1 MLNSLLPNF
10 AFWLFKFPFG
20 TFSRFGFKFP
30 FFLRNP
36 LGGLFSRFKFPFA
49 QNSRFGLKREKVPKG
64 NLTRASIKS
73 LRQRCQ
79 NYLVSNLNSLLGKFR
94 VLTRAS
100 IKSLRQR
107 INPKEHW
114 TDPKAKKALSKGTRQ
129 LTINPKEHWTG
140 KEAKKALRERTRQ
153 LAIKPSCAALNL
165 KSNFAHRRDIFVY
178 SPSPPR

>member
-64 NLTRASIKS
+64 N
-73 LRQRCQ
+73 
-79 NYLVSNLNSLLGKFR
+79 
-94 VLTRAS
+94 LTRAS

-178 SPSPPR
+178 SPSPPH